1 MNNKI
6 SQYILNQLNTT
17 PYLVESELNEN
28 NIQLNNRIEFY
39 EFKQYVDEFLIKET
53 KNRFFV
59 MPGLRGVGKTT
70 LIYQIYNY
78 ILNEKNISK
87 DRILFLDL
95 DRIKDNPKFDI
106 IDYFD
111 YFIKDVHEAYPV
123 VKEPIFIFIDETQYS
138 ENWALAGKI
147 VYDENK
153 KVFMIFTGSDALNLQ
168 YTNDSAR
175 RSINFPLYPLNFA
188 QYLFLKYNLKTPKN
202 TSEILNDLIWTGDI
216 SKAKELEKEIIK
228 KVFFKLNRNKQKE
241 WEKYIQFGDLPFG
254 FNQSTEQIIKHTLN
268 MKDRVIEKD
277 LDIIKSF
284 TSPTRLATYK
294 LINILAMK
302 KPGAISYNTLASDL
316 NISIDTVSSIIS
328 ALEKTHLIFHLEPYG
343 PIESRTRKKWDYYF
357 LSSQVKSCIYLSNGQ
372 ASRNPNEFLGL
383 LTENL
388 VAASLFKIKERGIK
402 NFSIFK
408 DNDKNGVDFILNTIN
423 GERVPI
429 EVGMGNK
436 KVKQVKKAI
445 EKYKTTYGILISNK
459 YDTIQKEDNII
470 HISPL
475 MFSLI

>member
-1 MNNKI
+1 MNENI

-17 PYLVESELNEN
+17 PYLVESELTEN
-28 NIQLNNRIEFY
+28 NVSLNNRIEFY
-39 EFKQYVDEFLIKET
+39 EFKKYLDEFLTKET

-70 LIYQIYNY
+70 LIYQIYDY
-78 ILNEKNISK
+78 LLNKQNISK

-95 DRIKDNPKFDI
+95 DRIKDQANFNI

-123 VKEPIFIFIDETQYS
+123 VKEPVFIFVDETQYS

-147 VYDENK
+147 IYDENK

-175 RSINFPLYPLNFA
+175 RSIDFPLYPLNFA
-188 QYLFLKYNLKTPKN
+188 QYLFLKHGLKTPEN
-202 TSEILNDLIWTGDI
+202 TSKILNDLIWTGDI
-216 SKAKELEKEIIK
+216 VKAIELEKEINK
-228 KVFFKLNRNKQKE
+228 KVFFNLNRDKQKE
-241 WEKYIQFGDLPFG
+241 WEDYIRFGDLPFG
-254 FNQSTEQIIKHTLN
+254 FNQSPEQIIRHTLN
-268 MKDRVIEKD
+268 MKDRIIEKD
-277 LDIIKSF
+277 LDVIKSF

-302 KPGAISYNTLASDL
+302 KPGSISNNTLASDL
-316 NISIDTVSSIIS
+316 NISMDSVSSIIS
-328 ALEKTHLIFHLEPYG
+328 ALEKTHLIFHLDPYG
-343 PIESRTRKKWDYYF
+343 PIESRTRKKLDYYF
-357 LSSQVKSCIYLSNGQ
+357 LSSQVKSCIYISNGQ

-388 VAASLFKIKERGIK
+388 VASSLFKIKESGIK
-402 NFSIFK
+402 NFNIFK
-408 DNDKNGVDFILNTIN
+408 DNNKNGVDFILNTIN
-423 GERVPI
+423 GEIVPI

-445 EKYKTTYGILISNK
+445 EKYKTNYGILISNK